1 MEGTRA
7 EGGKEG
13 DRARETPVGLAS
25 TGSLH
30 RRLQQLSPNHIQHSL
45 TASICPTQLQG
56 LK

>member
-1 MEGTRA
+1 MV
-7 EGGKEG
+7 EGGQEG

-25 TGSLH
+25 TGSLP
-30 RRLQQLSPNHIQHSL
+30 RQLQQLSPNHIQHSL